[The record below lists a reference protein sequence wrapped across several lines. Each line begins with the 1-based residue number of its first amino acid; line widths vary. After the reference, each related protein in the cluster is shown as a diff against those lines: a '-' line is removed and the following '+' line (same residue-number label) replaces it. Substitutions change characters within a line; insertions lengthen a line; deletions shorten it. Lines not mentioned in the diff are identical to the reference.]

1 MHPFHQKQDT
11 KFTHLELTVHD
22 LKKMKDFYTNKLG
35 FMVYSEESNAVEL
48 SINGQEAILKLIENP
63 LAKMAKNG
71 NSLYH
76 FALLLPSR
84 ADLGLFLRHV
94 IEQQI
99 PIVGGAD
106 HGVSEAIY
114 LQDIENNGIEIAWD
128 TPEEQWKDEFGAIK
142 MITDELDYSSIY
154 YSVNEGTR
162 FKGFPKDTIL
172 GHIHLSVSSLEKAKT
187 FYLDGLGFK
196 ETKTEVPSSI
206 FATSNNYHHHLGLNS
221 WKGPIKKTEE
231 MTGLKSLSITY
242 PKCEDIASAFH
253 KLKENGYSI
262 QEVHQGYQTQ
272 DDDGTVIYLRLS
284 L

>member
-1 MHPFHQKQDT
+1 MHPYHQKHDT
-11 KFTHLELTVHD
+11 YFTNLELVVRD
-22 LKKMKDFYTNKLG
+22 LKKMKEFYTKKLG
-35 FMVYSEESNAVEL
+35 FEVFSEEPNAINL
-48 SINGQEAILKLIENP
+48 SIDGHDPILRLVENP
-63 LAKMAKNG
+63 LAKITKNG

-114 LQDIENNGIEIAWD
+114 LQDIENNGIEVAWD
-128 TPEEQWKDEFGAIK
+128 TPEEHWTDEFGAIK
-142 MITDELDYSSIY
+142 MVTDELDYSSIY
-154 YSVNEGTR
+154 YAVNEGSK
-162 FKGFPKDTIL
+162 FKTLPKGTII
-172 GHIHLSVSSLEKAKT
+172 GHIHLSVSSLEKAKA

-196 ETKTEVPSSI
+196 ETKTEIPSSI
-206 FATSNNYHHHLGLNS
+206 FASSNHYHHHLGLNS
-221 WKGPIKKTEE
+221 WKGPIKKADT
-231 MTGLKSLSITY
+231 MTGLKSLTVTY

-253 KLKENGYSI
+253 HLKEKGYSI

-272 DDDGTVIYLRLS
+272 DDDGTLIYLKLS